1 MLSAFASHRSTE
13 SSEAVFVTG
22 WAGGL
27 TFAEIR
33 EQLTPNLYRLLR
45 YYRRPEAEL
54 DDQHAHC
61 FMRLWMELS
70 ANPAFLA
77 NASKNEALRL
87 LLNRTSPQSYRKHDL
102 HEVSLEELADKSSEA
117 DDFII
122 DGYSSGGGG
131 HAKYTRA
138 VDQRLDIERAI
149 QTVALRH
156 MNSLPHL
163 VALYYITTSVNV
175 DAAAAL
181 AGRSGGKKGWWLTSI
196 VKPVREELQELLALY
211 DTRRNDWR
219 SRFLA
224 GDERPMQTV
233 IERHASRGNS
243 RMVLVLKS
251 MAAHEN
257 CNTLGQRLG
266 VPKSTVFY
274 LRRMAHMELNR
285 AYASGA

>member
-13 SSEAVFVTG
+13 PSEAVFVTG
-22 WAGGL
+22 WAGAL
-27 TFAEIR
+27 TFTEIR
-33 EQLTPNLYRLLR
+33 EALTANLYRLMR
-45 YYRRPEAEL
+45 YYRFPEAEL
-54 DDQHAHC
+54 DDLHAHG
-61 FMRLWMELS
+61 FMRLWCELR
-70 ANPAFLA
+70 NDPTFLA

-87 LLNRTSPQSYRKHDL
+87 LLNRLNPQYYRKFDRK
-102 HEVSLEELADKSSEA
+102 EVSLEALAENSDEP

-122 DGYSSGGGG
+122 DGFSNGGGG

-138 VDQRLDIERAI
+138 VDLRLDIERAI
-149 QTVALRH
+149 QTVAERH
-156 MNSLPHL
+156 KHSLPHL

-181 AGRSGGKKGWWLTSI
+181 AGRGGGKKGWWLTSI
-196 VKPVREELQELLALY
+196 VKPVREELQTLLALY

-233 IERHASRGNS
+233 IEHHASRGNS
-243 RMVLVLKS
+243 RMVQVLKS

-257 CNTLGQRLG
+257 CNALGQRLG

-285 AYASGA
+285 AYARGA

>member
-13 SSEAVFVTG
+13 PSEVVFVTG

-33 EQLTPNLYRLLR
+33 EALTPNLYRLMR
-45 YYRRPEAEL
+45 YYRFAEAEL
-54 DDQHAHC
+54 DDLHAHG
-61 FMRLWMELS
+61 FMRLWGELR
-70 ANPAFLA
+70 NDPMFLA
-77 NASKNEALRL
+77 NASRNEALRL
-87 LLNRTSPQSYRKHDL
+87 LLNRLNPQYYRKFDRKEVPLEALAENSDEPDDL
-102 HEVSLEELADKSSEA
+102 
-117 DDFII
+117 II

-149 QTVALRH
+149 QTVAHRH

-181 AGRSGGKKGWWLTSI
+181 AGRGGGKKGWWLTSI

-224 GDERPMQTV
+224 GDERPMQAV
-233 IERHASRGNS
+233 IERHANRGNS

-257 CNTLGQRLG
+257 CNTLGKRLG

-274 LRRMAHMELNR
+274 LRRIAHMELNR

>member
-1 MLSAFASHRSTE
+1 
-13 SSEAVFVTG
+13 
-22 WAGGL
+22 
-27 TFAEIR
+27 
-33 EQLTPNLYRLLR
+33 
-45 YYRRPEAEL
+45 
-54 DDQHAHC
+54 
-61 FMRLWMELS
+61 
-70 ANPAFLA
+70 
-77 NASKNEALRL
+77 
-87 LLNRTSPQSYRKHDL
+87 
-102 HEVSLEELADKSSEA
+102 
-117 DDFII
+117 
-122 DGYSSGGGG
+122 
-131 HAKYTRA
+131 
-138 VDQRLDIERAI
+138 
-149 QTVALRH
+149 
-156 MNSLPHL
+156 
-163 VALYYITTSVNV
+163 LYYITTSVNV

-181 AGRSGGKKGWWLTSI
+181 AGRGGGKKGWWLTSI

-257 CNTLGQRLG
+257 CNALGQRLG